1 MLWCN
6 TAPGI
11 GFKRNTIFTLSE
23 NEHYEHAIHC
33 DKAHGDVRNASFSD
47 YKINVKITSSE
58 AGKLSENVYNRLDNM

>member
-1 MLWCN
+1 MVQHCPWHRLQ
-6 TAPGI
+6 AEHYL
-11 GFKRNTIFTLSE
+11 K

-58 AGKLSENVYNRLDNM
+58 AGKLSENVYNR